1 MPQPNEK
8 SVGGVQ
14 VCTDV
19 LRYVCRWCTQVSA
32 GVGGARPRNP
42 GTSACLTLDCCSL
55 RSSVGGLLT
64 SYDHLPRKQTGV
76 SATLCHAAV
85 SSGPARALWAGP
97 RWMSSHCHLVVSS
110 GSAGAC
116 GPTQD
121 GLSTPVTDCTR
132 PGWNADSARVPVQ
145 NPALKC
151 MSQCLTGHKNWPGPG
166 ASSPS
171 LPYLLLHPLL
181 GTIIQELLGRIWRLK
196 MAGTS
201 GLEAPSMC
209 ILSHSVV
216 SDSAPPWTVACQA
229 PLSMEF
235 SRRE

>member
-1 MPQPNEK
+1 M
-8 SVGGVQ
+8 
-14 VCTDV
+14 CTDV

-32 GVGGARPRNP
+32 GVGGARPRNL

-76 SATLCHAAV
+76 SPTLCHTAV
-85 SSGPARALWAGP
+85 SSGPARAPWAGP

-151 MSQCLTGHKNWPGPG
+151 MSQCLTWAQELALPRCLISHPPLPS
-166 ASSPS
+166 ASSSPEHYYS
-171 LPYLLLHPLL
+171 GAIGKNLE
-181 GTIIQELLGRIWRLK
+181 TE

-209 ILSHSVV
+209 TLSHLVV
-216 SDSAPPWTVACQA
+216 SDSASLWTVACQA
-229 PLSMEF
+229 PVSMEF
-235 SRRE
+235 SRHE